1 MFIILAGLHFISI
14 FQGFKTLIATKQCPI
29 ILKSVA
35 ERNRYINRF
44 LISEFYATIYI
55 CKNINNSI
63 GKVSH
68 VP

>member
-35 ERNRYINRF
+35 ERNRYDVLIGF
-44 LISEFYATIYI
+44 LFLSSMPQYTFVRIFTIA
-55 CKNINNSI
+55 
-63 GKVSH
+63 
-68 VP
+68 

>member
-35 ERNRYINRF
+35 EIQRHSLHDILIGF
-44 LISEFYATIYI
+44 LFLSSMPQYTFVRILTIA
-55 CKNINNSI
+55 
-63 GKVSH
+63 
-68 VP
+68 

>member
-35 ERNRYINRF
+35 ERNRYILIGF
-44 LISEFYATIYI
+44 LFMSSMPQYTFVRILTIA
-55 CKNINNSI
+55 
-63 GKVSH
+63 
-68 VP
+68 

>member
-35 ERNRYINRF
+35 ERNRYILIGF
-44 LISEFYATIYI
+44 LFLSSMPQYTFVRILTIA
-55 CKNINNSI
+55 
-63 GKVSH
+63 
-68 VP
+68 

>member
-35 ERNRYINRF
+35 ERNRYRF